1 MGGQASRTLVS
12 TACERMCAHA
22 CTCNGFVHHRF
33 KSPTLRT
40 AFAKRYSDINAWL
53 SQNDTLLSTHHPLK
67 RGLCYQRT
75 PPSKPSLKT
84 RLCYQRVTLS
94 KRNSAINASLSQNG
108 TLLSTHP
115 SLKRRLFYQRVTLS
129 KRDSANNASLS
140 RNETLLSLSGIHLDP
155 YSSVVFRFPS
165 DSWFGFSEACKAPV
179 KAQRDS
185 PKFFDTGIHA
195 CPACRARALEGGSWP
210 LAAKAKAQAAAKRRP
225 RRRPTGPTS
234 RWPVAAR

>member
-94 KRNSAINASLSQNG
+94 KRDSAINASLSQNG

-115 SLKRRLFYQRVTLS
+115 SLKTLPQNETLNESLLSTRDSIETRLRYQRITLS
-129 KRDSANNASLS
+129 KRDSAVSLCH
-140 RNETLLSLSGIHLDP
+140 SLGSIFLCCLP
-155 YSSVVFRFPS
+155 IPIMVRVFQS
-165 DSWFGFSEACKAPV
+165 M
-179 KAQRDS
+179 
-185 PKFFDTGIHA
+185 
-195 CPACRARALEGGSWP
+195 
-210 LAAKAKAQAAAKRRP
+210 
-225 RRRPTGPTS
+225 
-234 RWPVAAR
+234 